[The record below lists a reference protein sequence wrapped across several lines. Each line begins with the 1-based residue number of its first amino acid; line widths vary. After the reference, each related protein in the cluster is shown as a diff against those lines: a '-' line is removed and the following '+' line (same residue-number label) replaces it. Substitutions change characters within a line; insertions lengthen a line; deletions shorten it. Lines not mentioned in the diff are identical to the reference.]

1 VEGLTDDKRRTVDFR
16 RDIQPVIDAKCA
28 NCHNASNPPDLS
40 GGIDLVSVD
49 GVAAFS
55 RSYNSLLEVQR
66 GKDTNL
72 GGKYVN
78 PSAAINSL
86 LIWRLYEEKF
96 SQFAPRDSVFPL
108 EGRVMHDKF
117 LTQDERYSFVEWI
130 DIGAQWD
137 NIQGPDFYP
146 GYHAK

>member
-1 VEGLTDDKRRTVDFR
+1 MRR
-16 RDIQPVIDAKCA
+16 
-28 NCHNASNPPDLS
+28 
-40 GGIDLVSVD
+40 GGRWISA
-49 GVAAFS
+49 GTFS

-72 GGKYVN
+72 GGKYTN

-86 LIWRLYEEKF
+86 LIWRLYEEKL
-96 SQFAPRDSVFPL
+96 SQFAPRENVFPVA
-108 EGRVMHDKF
+108 GRVMHDKF
-117 LTQDERYSFVEWI
+117 LTQDERYLFVEWI

-137 NIQGPDFYP
+137 NIQGPDLYP